1 MPGPPDDALRSPDGN
16 SWWDGAAWQ
25 PIEASA
31 LPPPPPPPPPP
42 VPAQELRDIAW
53 VYGTFDVTAD
63 GVAVHQR
70 NVGAFGKARDT
81 VYPFA
86 DIATAEVYGSILT
99 LRLRNGEVRGI
110 QHIAQPEA
118 ASAALQG
125 FGVDASTVRIEAP
138 PSAQLPRTTG
148 SPHMAES
155 EKYFRRK
162 NAAQRKRKIGRAL
175 GTTACCGLPCLI
187 SLTLMLGVLAT
198 LLLALMHL

>member
-1 MPGPPDDALRSPDGN
+1 MPGPPDDALRSPDGT
-16 SWWDGAAWQ
+16 SWWDGTAWQ

-31 LPPPPPPPPPP
+31 LLPPPPPPP
-42 VPAQELRDIAW
+42 QELRDVGW

-70 NVGAFGKARDT
+70 NVGAFGKARET
-81 VYPFA
+81 VYPLA

-110 QHIAQPEA
+110 QHIALPEA
-118 ASAALQG
+118 AAAALQG
-125 FGVDASTVRIEAP
+125 FGVVASVERIEAP
-138 PSAQLPRTTG
+138 SGDQHPRTANH
-148 SPHMAES
+148 PNMPES

-175 GTTACCGLPCLI
+175 GTTACCGFPCLI

-198 LLLALMHL
+198 LLVAVTRL